1 MRKVL
6 EGGVSEVAARRPC
19 RLWCKRVRLHATG
32 KVQDLPDG
40 NTAEGEGAAEAPGG
54 QRSVKGSGRE
64 RERKEEMTSEDQRS
78 SVSGMEADSVRRA
91 RTRSMALF
99 SARRRSFTP
108 RKLWT

>member
-1 MRKVL
+1 MQRGRCKTCL
-6 EGGVSEVAARRPC
+6 TGTQQRAR
-19 RLWCKRVRLHATG
+19 
-32 KVQDLPDG
+32 
-40 NTAEGEGAAEAPGG
+40 GAVEAPGG
-54 QRSVKGSGRE
+54 QRSVKGSRRE
-64 RERKEEMTSEDQRS
+64 RERKGEMTSEDQRS

>member
-1 MRKVL
+1 MRL
-6 EGGVSEVAARRPC
+6 D
-19 RLWCKRVRLHATG
+19 ATG

-64 RERKEEMTSEDQRS
+64 RERKEQMTSEDQRS